1 MLPFLGLETLRD
13 LLEERHLLDGSL
25 MGFNNQQCFEVGL
38 WISLDGSMVVDGLL
52 NWNTLFSQ
60 VN

>member
-1 MLPFLGLETLRD
+1 MLPFLGLET
-13 LLEERHLLDGSL
+13 EERHLLDGSL
-25 MGFNNQQCFEVGL
+25 TGFNNQQCFEVGL
-38 WISLDGSMVVDGLL
+38 WILLDGSMVVDGLL